1 MADPTAPSLI
11 PPLIPVAI
19 EDEMRQAYLD
29 YSMSVIV
36 GRALPDVRDGLMPV
50 HRRFLYAMFE
60 QGMLHN
66 KRYSKCAGT
75 VGEVL
80 KKYHP
85 HGDASVYDA
94 MVRLAQ
100 EWNLRALLVDG
111 QGNFGSIDGD
121 SAAAYRYTEARLT
134 KLAEAML
141 ADIDKDTVDF
151 GPNFDDS
158 TTEPLVLPTRFPN
171 LLVNGSAGIA
181 VGMATNIPPHNLG
194 EVIES
199 CVHLI
204 DHPEAQLRDLM
215 DPKIGGTLPGGIQGP
230 DFPTGGLL
238 MGVGPVR
245 ALYETGRAI
254 LKLRAKVDV
263 ETDKKTGRETIV
275 VLEVPYQ
282 VNKARAI
289 QAIAEL
295 VKDKRLEGI
304 SDLRDES
311 SREGIRGV
319 VETKRDAV
327 VGVVLNNLYQH
338 SSLFQDS
345 FGATLLAIDRGQ
357 PRTLGL
363 KAILERFIAHRRDVV
378 TRRTR
383 YDLRKAKEREHI
395 LAGYKIALDHIDEII
410 AVIKASANRETASLQ
425 LQSLFALSEIQAKA
439 ILEMQ
444 LQRLTGLE
452 KEKIMNELAEVQA
465 LITRLSAI
473 LSSEQLLLTVIKD
486 ELREVQ
492 KDFADPRRT
501 EIVGAVED
509 LSDEDL
515 IAVEDMVVT
524 FSHSGYVKRNP
535 VSLYRAQRRGGRGKA
550 GAAQVDE
557 DFIEQIFVAST
568 HAYVLIFTSK
578 GRVFWLKVHNLPQAG
593 RNARGKAIVNLV
605 QLAADEKI
613 AALLPVKEL
622 KAKEKDEDD
631 AEPAAEEPAAAEP
644 AAADSAAEPA
654 SGEGEVSPESE
665 AAKIAQS
672 ALQIASGPYLI
683 FVTQNGLIKR
693 TKLAA
698 FARPRA
704 AGLKALSIEDNDSL
718 VSVLFGKGDED
729 VLIGTA
735 QGMTIRFEQKEA
747 RAMGRTAFGVKGIT
761 LEAGDIVVGAEL
773 AHPGATLLTITENGY
788 GKRSTIEDYRLTH
801 RGGKGVIDIKTG
813 GRNGLVVAM
822 LQVTDAD
829 ELMLITNKGMLI
841 RTRVA
846 DISIIGRNT
855 QGVRLM
861 DLTQE
866 AEKVVGATRAP
877 EEREADAAAAV
888 AQDQADAEDDGD
900 GNEGNGSGGSGSGGP
915 PEGAGT

>member
-1 MADPTAPSLI
+1 MAEATGPQLV
-11 PPLIPVAI
+11 PVAI

-36 GRALPDVRDGLMPV
+36 GRALPDVRDGLKPV
-50 HRRFLYAMFE
+50 HRRILYAMFE

-66 KRYSKCAGT
+66 KRYSKSAGT

-94 MVRLAQ
+94 LVRLAQ
-100 EWNLRALLVDG
+100 DWNMRAPLVDG

-121 SAAAYRYTEARLT
+121 AAAAYRYTEARLT
-134 KLAEAML
+134 RLAEFML

-158 TTEPLVLPTRFPN
+158 TTEPLVLPSRFPN

-181 VGMATNIPPHNLG
+181 VGMATNIPPHNLA

-199 CVHLI
+199 CIHLI
-204 DHPEAQLRDLM
+204 DHPEAPLSQLL
-215 DPKIGGTLPGGIQGP
+215 DPRLGGTLPGGIQGP
-230 DFPTGGLL
+230 DFPTGGII

-254 LKLRAKVDV
+254 VRMRAKVEI
-263 ETDKKTGRETIV
+263 ETDKKTDRERIV
-275 VLEVPYQ
+275 VTEVPYQ

-289 QAIAEL
+289 QSIAEMH
-295 VKDKRLEGI
+295 KDKKIEGI

-311 SREGIRGV
+311 SREGIRAV
-319 VETKRDAV
+319 VDLKRDAIT
-327 VGVVLNNLYQH
+327 GVVLNNLYQH
-338 SSLFQDS
+338 SSLFQDT
-345 FGATLLAIDRGQ
+345 FGATLLSIDRGQ

-383 YDLRKAKEREHI
+383 YELRKAKEREHI
-395 LAGYKIALDHIDEII
+395 LLGYKIALDHIDEII
-410 AVIKASANRETASLQ
+410 ALIKASATRDEASQKLQ
-425 LQSLFALSEIQAKA
+425 TFYGLSEIQAKA

-452 KEKIMNELAEVQA
+452 KEKILAELAEVQE
-465 LITRLSAI
+465 LITKLQAI
-473 LSSEQLLLTVIKD
+473 LSSEELLLSVIKD
-486 ELREVQ
+486 ELREVKQ
-492 KDFADPRRT
+492 LFGAPRRT
-501 EIVGAVED
+501 ELQGEASD

-515 IAVEDMVVT
+515 IAEEDMVVT
-524 FSHSGYVKRNP
+524 FSHQGYVKRNP

-550 GAAQVDE
+550 GAGTSDE

-578 GRVFWLKVHNLPQAG
+578 GRVFWLKVHELPQAG
-593 RNARGKAIVNLV
+593 RAARGKAIVNLV
-605 QLAADEKI
+605 PLQQDEKI

-622 KAKEKDEDD
+622 KAPKKGDEEG
-631 AEPAAEEPAAAEP
+631 AEEEAPAEEPAAA
-644 AAADSAAEPA
+644 A
-654 SGEGEVSPESE
+654 EGEEVEESE
-665 AAKIAQS
+665 AARVAAKAFQVAQ
-672 ALQIASGPYLI
+672 GPYI
-683 FVTQNGLIKR
+683 VFVTQNGLVKR

-698 FARPRA
+698 FARPRPS
-704 AGLKALSIEDNDSL
+704 GLKALSIEESDSL
-718 VSVLFGKGDED
+718 VAAMLAKGDED
-729 VLIGTA
+729 ILIGTS
-735 QGMTIRFEQKEA
+735 QGMTIRFDQKEA

-761 LEAGDIVVGAEL
+761 LEQGDHVVGAEL
-773 AHPGATLLTITENGY
+773 SREGATLFTITENGY
-788 GKRSTIEDYRLTH
+788 GKRTTIEEYRLTH

-813 GRNGLVVAM
+813 ERNGNVVAM

-829 ELMLITNKGMLI
+829 QMMIITNKGTLI
-841 RTRVA
+841 RSRVA
-846 DISIIGRNT
+846 DVSIIGRNT
-855 QGVRLM
+855 QGVRVMALS
-861 DLTQE
+861 QE
-866 AEKVVGATRAP
+866 GEKVVGATRAP

-888 AQDQADAEDDGD
+888 AADQAGNEDDD
-900 GNEGNGSGGSGSGGP
+900 GSP
-915 PEGAGT
+915 PDGEQE

>member
-1 MADPTAPSLI
+1 MAEAIGPQLV
-11 PPLIPVAI
+11 PVAI

-36 GRALPDVRDGLMPV
+36 GRALPDVRDGLKPV
-50 HRRFLYAMFE
+50 HRRILYAMFE

-66 KRYSKCAGT
+66 KRFSKCAGT

-134 KLAEAML
+134 RLAEFML
-141 ADIDKDTVDF
+141 ADIDKETVDF

-199 CVHLI
+199 CIHLI
-204 DHPEAQLRDLM
+204 DHPEAQLRDLI
-215 DPKIGGTLPGGIQGP
+215 DPKLGGTLLGGIQGP
-230 DFPTGGLL
+230 DFPTGGIL

-245 ALYETGRAI
+245 ALYEMGRGI
-254 LKLRAKVDV
+254 LRMRARV
-263 ETDKKTGRETIV
+263 EIEIDKRTEREKIV
-275 VLEVPYQ
+275 VTEVPYQ

-289 QAIAEL
+289 QAIADL

-311 SREGIRGV
+311 SREGIRAV
-319 VETKRDAV
+319 VETKRDAIT
-327 VGVVLNNLYQH
+327 GVVLNNLYQH
-338 SSLFQDS
+338 SSLFQDT
-345 FGATLLAIDRGQ
+345 FGATMLSIDHGQ
-357 PRTLGL
+357 PKTLGL
-363 KAILERFIAHRRDVV
+363 KAILERFIHHRRDVV

-383 YDLRKAKEREHI
+383 YELRKAREREHI
-395 LAGYKIALDHIDEII
+395 LLGYKIALDHIDEII
-410 AVIKASANRETASLQ
+410 ALIKASKTREEASTK
-425 LQSLFALSEIQAKA
+425 LQSFYALSEIQAKA

-452 KEKIMNELAEVQA
+452 KEKIVAELAEVQA

-473 LSSEQLLLTVIKD
+473 LSSEELLLSVIKD
-486 ELREVQ
+486 EMREV
-492 KDFADPRRT
+492 KTLFADPRRT
-501 EIVGAVED
+501 EIQGAATD

-515 IAVEDMVVT
+515 IAEEDMVVT
-524 FSHSGYVKRNP
+524 FSHQGYVKRNP
-535 VSLYRAQRRGGRGKA
+535 VSLYRAQKRGGRGKA
-550 GAAQVDE
+550 GAATSDE

-568 HAYVLIFTSK
+568 HAYVLIFTTK
-578 GRVFWLKVHNLPQAG
+578 GRLFWLKVHELPQAG
-593 RNARGKAIVNLV
+593 RAARGKAIVNLV
-605 QLAADEKI
+605 PLQQDEKI

-622 KAKEKDEDD
+622 KAKEADAAAVEDD
-631 AEPAAEEPAAAEP
+631 APPAEDTPPPPVA
-644 AAADSAAEPA
+644 
-654 SGEGEVSPESE
+654 EGEEVVESE
-665 AAKIAQS
+665 ATRVAAKAVQV
-672 ALQIASGPYLI
+672 AAGPYII

-698 FARPRA
+698 FSRPRPS
-704 AGLKALSIEDNDSL
+704 GLKALSIEENDSL
-718 VSVLFGKGDED
+718 ISVMLAKGDED
-729 VLIGTA
+729 VVIGTST
-735 QGMTIRFEQKEA
+735 GMAIRFDQKEA

-761 LEAGDIVVGAEL
+761 LEGGDTVVGAEL
-773 AHPGATLLTITENGY
+773 AKPGATLLTVTENGY
-788 GKRSTIEDYRLTH
+788 GKRTAIEDYRLTH
-801 RGGKGVIDIKTG
+801 RGGKGVIDIKTSD
-813 GRNGLVVAM
+813 RNGKVVAM

-829 ELMLITNKGMLI
+829 ELMLITNKGTLI

-846 DISIIGRNT
+846 DVSVIGRNT

-861 DLTQE
+861 GLQQE
-866 AEKVVGATRAP
+866 GEKVVGSTRAP

-888 AQDQADAEDDGD
+888 ATDQAGSEDDD
-900 GNEGNGSGGSGSGGP
+900 GGP
-915 PEGAGT
+915 PDGGE

>member
-1 MADPTAPSLI
+1 MAEATGPQLV
-11 PPLIPVAI
+11 PVAI

-36 GRALPDVRDGLMPV
+36 GRALPDVRDGLKPV
-50 HRRFLYAMFE
+50 HRRILYAMFD

-66 KRYSKCAGT
+66 KRYSKAAGT

-94 MVRLAQ
+94 LVRLAQ
-100 EWNLRALLVDG
+100 EWNLRHPLVDG

-134 KLAEAML
+134 RLAEMML

-181 VGMATNIPPHNLG
+181 VGMATNVPPHNLG

-199 CVHLI
+199 VVHLI
-204 DHPEAQLRDLM
+204 DHPEAPLGQIL
-215 DPKIGGTLPGGIQGP
+215 DPKLGGTLPGGIQGP
-230 DFPTGGLL
+230 DFPTGGIL
-238 MGVGPVR
+238 MGVSPIR
-245 ALYETGRAI
+245 ALYETGRGI
-254 LKLRAKVDV
+254 LRMRAKVEV
-263 ETDKKTGRETIV
+263 EIDKRTERERIV
-275 VLEVPYQ
+275 VTEVPYQ

-289 QAIAEL
+289 QSMADL
-295 VKDKRLEGI
+295 VKDKKLEGI

-311 SREGIRGV
+311 SREGIRAV
-319 VETKRDAV
+319 VETKRDAIT
-327 VGVVLNNLYQH
+327 GVVLNNLYQH

-345 FGATLLAIDRGQ
+345 FGATMLSIDHGQ

-383 YDLRKAKEREHI
+383 YELRKAKEREHI
-395 LAGYKIALDHIDEII
+395 LLGYKIALDHIDEII
-410 AVIKASANRETASLQ
+410 ALIKASASRDEASQKLQ
-425 LQSLFALSEIQAKA
+425 KFYELSEIQAKA

-452 KEKIMNELAEVQA
+452 KEKIVSELAEVQT
-465 LITRLSAI
+465 LITRLQAI
-473 LSSEQLLLTVIKD
+473 LSSEKLLLDVIKD
-486 ELREVQ
+486 ELREV
-492 KDFADPRRT
+492 KGLFADPRRT
-501 EIVGAVED
+501 DIQGEASD

-515 IAVEDMVVT
+515 IAEEDMVVT
-524 FSHSGYVKRNP
+524 FSHQGYVKRNP

-550 GAAQVDE
+550 GAGTTEE

-578 GRVFWLKVHNLPQAG
+578 GRVFWLKVHELPQAG
-593 RNARGKAIVNLV
+593 RAARGKAIVNLV
-605 QLAADEKI
+605 PLAEGEKI
-613 AALLPVKEL
+613 AALRAVKEL
-622 KAKEKDEDD
+622 RAAKKDDEDGT
-631 AEPAAEEPAAAEP
+631 EAAEEPAAAEEQ
-644 AAADSAAEPA
+644 A
-654 SGEGEVSPESE
+654 EGEDVEESE
-665 AAKIAQS
+665 ASRVAAKAVQV
-672 ALQIASGPYLI
+672 AAGPYII

-693 TKLAA
+693 TKLEA
-698 FARPRA
+698 FARPRPS
-704 AGLKALSIEDNDSL
+704 GLRALSIEDDDEL
-718 VSVLFGKGDED
+718 VAVMHAKGDED
-729 VLIGTA
+729 VIIGTS
-735 QGMTIRFEQKEA
+735 QGMAIRFDQKEV
-747 RAMGRTAFGVKGIT
+747 RSMGRAAFGVKGIT
-761 LEAGDIVVGAEL
+761 LEQGDRVVGAEL
-773 AHPGATLLTITENGY
+773 ARPGATLFTMTENGY
-788 GKRSTIEDYRLTH
+788 GKRTAIEEYRLTH

-813 GRNGLVVAM
+813 DRNGNVVAM

-829 ELMLITNKGMLI
+829 QVMIITNKGTLI
-841 RTRVA
+841 RSRVA
-846 DISIIGRNT
+846 DVSIIGRNT
-855 QGVRLM
+855 QGVRVMALSQ
-861 DLTQE
+861 DG
-866 AEKVVGATRAP
+866 EKVVGATRAP

-888 AQDQADAEDDGD
+888 ASEQADEDDD
-900 GNEGNGSGGSGSGGP
+900 GSP
-915 PEGAGT
+915 PDEA

>member
-1 MADPTAPSLI
+1 MAEATGPQLV
-11 PPLIPVAI
+11 PVAI

-36 GRALPDVRDGLMPV
+36 GRALPDVRDGLKPV
-50 HRRFLYAMFE
+50 HRRILYAMFD

-66 KRYSKCAGT
+66 KRYSKAAGT

-94 MVRLAQ
+94 LVRLAQ
-100 EWNLRALLVDG
+100 EWNLRHPLVDG

-134 KLAEAML
+134 RLAEMML

-181 VGMATNIPPHNLG
+181 VGMATNVPPHNLG

-199 CVHLI
+199 VVHLI
-204 DHPEAQLRDLM
+204 DHPEAPLGQIL
-215 DPKIGGTLPGGIQGP
+215 DPKLGGTLPGGIQGP
-230 DFPTGGLL
+230 DFPTGGIL
-238 MGVGPVR
+238 MGVSPIR
-245 ALYETGRAI
+245 ALYETGRGI
-254 LKLRAKVDV
+254 LRMRAKVEV
-263 ETDKKTGRETIV
+263 ETDKRTERERIV
-275 VLEVPYQ
+275 VTEVPYQ

-289 QAIAEL
+289 QSIADL
-295 VKDKRLEGI
+295 VKDKKLEGI

-311 SREGIRGV
+311 SREGIRAV
-319 VETKRDAV
+319 VETKRDAIT
-327 VGVVLNNLYQH
+327 GVVLNNLYQH

-345 FGATLLAIDRGQ
+345 FGATMLSIDHGQ

-383 YDLRKAKEREHI
+383 YELRKAKEREHI
-395 LAGYKIALDHIDEII
+395 LLGYKIALDHIDEII
-410 AVIKASANRETASLQ
+410 ALIKASASRDEASQKLQ
-425 LQSLFALSEIQAKA
+425 KFYELSEIQAKA

-452 KEKIMNELAEVQA
+452 KEKILSELAEVQI
-465 LITRLSAI
+465 LITRLQAI
-473 LSSEQLLLTVIKD
+473 LSSEKLLLDVIKD
-486 ELREVQ
+486 ELREV
-492 KDFADPRRT
+492 KSLFADPRRT
-501 EIVGAVED
+501 DIQGEASD

-515 IAVEDMVVT
+515 IAEEDMVVT
-524 FSHSGYVKRNP
+524 FSHQGYVKRNP

-550 GAAQVDE
+550 GAGTTDE

-578 GRVFWLKVHNLPQAG
+578 GRVFWLKVHELPQAG
-593 RNARGKAIVNLV
+593 RAARGKAIVNLV
-605 QLAADEKI
+605 PLAEGEKI
-613 AALLPVKEL
+613 AALRAVKEL
-622 KAKEKDEDD
+622 RAAKKDDEDG
-631 AEPAAEEPAAAEP
+631 AEAAEEPAAAEEQ
-644 AAADSAAEPA
+644 A
-654 SGEGEVSPESE
+654 EGEDVEESE
-665 AAKIAQS
+665 ATRVAAKAVQ
-672 ALQIASGPYLI
+672 AAAGPYII

-693 TKLAA
+693 TKLEA
-698 FARPRA
+698 FARPRPS
-704 AGLKALSIEDNDSL
+704 GLRALSIEDDDEL
-718 VSVLFGKGDED
+718 VAVMHAKGDED
-729 VLIGTA
+729 VIIGTS
-735 QGMTIRFEQKEA
+735 QGMAIRFDQKEV
-747 RAMGRTAFGVKGIT
+747 RSMGRAAFGVKGIT
-761 LEAGDIVVGAEL
+761 LEQGDRVVGAEL
-773 AHPGATLLTITENGY
+773 ARPGATLFTMTENGY
-788 GKRSTIEDYRLTH
+788 GKRTAIEEYRLTH

-813 GRNGLVVAM
+813 DRNGNVVAM

-829 ELMLITNKGMLI
+829 QVMIITNKGTLI
-841 RTRVA
+841 RSRVA
-846 DISIIGRNT
+846 DVSIIGRNT
-855 QGVRLM
+855 QGVRVMALSQ
-861 DLTQE
+861 DG
-866 AEKVVGATRAP
+866 EKVVGATRAP

-888 AQDQADAEDDGD
+888 ALEQADEDDD
-900 GNEGNGSGGSGSGGP
+900 GSP
-915 PEGAGT
+915 PDGET